1 MNQRDQASI
10 NTLSETSEWTVFE
23 CVHGC
28 LHVQLGRV
36 MLKFTRE
43 EFHKLVTLVG
53 DAYVR
58 LGVRDAVNEAR
69 PH

>member
-10 NTLSETSEWTVFE
+10 NTLSETSEWTVFQ

-36 MLKFTRE
+36 MLKFTRD
-43 EFHKLVTLVG
+43 EFHRLVTLVG